1 MKYTQ
6 IPTDTFSTLQMNAA
20 IICTSFDP
28 ATGVAEGQI
37 GATTGGINF
46 TYVPSY
52 TDLGEDVD
60 NCPKNTMEL
69 MRADD
74 REVTLNTT
82 LVTVK
87 SATAKLL
94 MASADIDS
102 SDATKIVPRKDLK
115 LTDFT
120 DDLWVIG
127 DYSDKNTGANAGYI
141 AIHMLNVLST
151 GGFAMQTQ
159 DKGKGQFA
167 ATFKG
172 HYSLEAQDT
181 VPYEMYIKAGTT

>member
-20 IICTSFDP
+20 IICTTFNP
-28 ATGVAEGQI
+28 ATGEASGQI

-46 TYVPSY
+46 TDVPSY
-52 TDLGEDVD
+52 IDMGEDVD

-74 REVTLNTT
+74 REVTLSTT

-87 SATAKLL
+87 TTTAKLL

-102 SDATKIVPRKDLK
+102 TDATKVVPRKDLK

-120 DDLWVIG
+120 DDLWIIG
-127 DYSDKNTGANAGYI
+127 DYSDKNTGATAGYI

-151 GGFAMQTQ
+151 GGFAMQTK

-172 HYSLEAQDT
+172 HYSIEAQDT

>member
-6 IPTDTFSTLQMNAA
+6 IPTDTFSTLQINAA

-28 ATGVAEGQI
+28 KTGVAEGQI

-46 TYVPSY
+46 TDVPSY

-60 NCPKNTMEL
+60 NCPKKTKEL

-74 REVTLNTT
+74 REVTLSTT

-87 SATAKLL
+87 STTAKLL

-120 DDLWVIG
+120 DDLWIIG

-172 HYSLEAQDT
+172 HYSIEAQDT

>member
-20 IICTSFDP
+20 IICTDFSP
-28 ATGVAEGQI
+28 ATGEASGQI

-46 TYVPSY
+46 TDVPSY

-74 REVTLNTT
+74 REVTLTTT

-87 SATAKLL
+87 STTAKLL

-120 DDLWVIG
+120 DDLWIIG

-172 HYSLEAQDT
+172 HYSIEAQDT

>member
-1 MKYTQ
+1 
-6 IPTDTFSTLQMNAA
+6 MNAA

-28 ATGVAEGQI
+28 KTGVAEGQI

-46 TYVPSY
+46 TDVPSY

-74 REVTLNTT
+74 REVTLTTT

-87 SATAKLL
+87 STTAKLL

-102 SDATKIVPRKDLK
+102 SDATKIVPREDLK

-120 DDLWVIG
+120 DDLWIIG

-167 ATFKG
+167 ATFKAY
-172 HYSLEAQDT
+172 YSIEAQDT

>member
-20 IICTSFDP
+20 IICTTFNP
-28 ATGVAEGQI
+28 ATGEASGQVA
-37 GATTGGINF
+37 ATTGGINF
-46 TYVPSY
+46 TDVPSY
-52 TDLGEDVD
+52 IDMGEDVD

-74 REVTLNTT
+74 REVTLSTT
-82 LVTVK
+82 FVTVK
-87 SATAKLL
+87 TTTAKLL

-102 SDATKIVPRKDLK
+102 TDATKVVPRKDLE

-120 DDLWVIG
+120 DDLWIIG
-127 DYSDKNTGANAGYI
+127 DYSDKNTGDHAGYI
-141 AIHMLNVLST
+141 AIHMLHVLST
-151 GGFAMQTQ
+151 GGFAMQTK

-172 HYSLEAQDT
+172 HYSIEAQDT

>member
-6 IPTDTFSTLQMNAA
+6 IPIDTFSTLQMNAA
-20 IICTSFDP
+20 IICTDFSP
-28 ATGVAEGQI
+28 ATGEASGQI

-46 TYVPSY
+46 TDVPSY

-74 REVTLNTT
+74 REVTLTTT

-87 SATAKLL
+87 STTAKLL

-120 DDLWVIG
+120 DDLWIIG

-151 GGFAMQTQ
+151 GGFAMQTK